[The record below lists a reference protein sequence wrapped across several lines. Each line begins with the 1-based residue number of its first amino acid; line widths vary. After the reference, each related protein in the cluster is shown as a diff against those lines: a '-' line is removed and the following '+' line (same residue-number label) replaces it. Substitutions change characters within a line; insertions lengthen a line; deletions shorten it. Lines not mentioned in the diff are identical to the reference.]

1 MGRRRLTQMVT
12 TGSFV
17 ENILKGR
24 ARKGKAETNTFLWPT
39 RNSQVHKCSS
49 NQHSSF
55 FTLPFHLVSQILSQF
70 QEIKEMVVSQ
80 DIGND
85 CHSKKCHL
93 NNKLLDLCVETDL
106 TPCSNNLASVKEFRL
121 GPENQ
126 ACPRKDFS

>member
-1 MGRRRLTQMVT
+1 MVT
-12 TGSFV
+12 TDNFV
-17 ENILKGR
+17 ENILKGL
-24 ARKGKAETNTFLWPT
+24 ARKGKADTNTFLWPT

-49 NQHSSF
+49 NQHSSVP
-55 FTLPFHLVSQILSQF
+55 LHLVSQILSQF

-80 DIGND
+80 DTGND

-93 NNKLLDLCVETDL
+93 NDKLLDLCVETDL

-126 ACPRKDFS
+126 AWPRKDFS